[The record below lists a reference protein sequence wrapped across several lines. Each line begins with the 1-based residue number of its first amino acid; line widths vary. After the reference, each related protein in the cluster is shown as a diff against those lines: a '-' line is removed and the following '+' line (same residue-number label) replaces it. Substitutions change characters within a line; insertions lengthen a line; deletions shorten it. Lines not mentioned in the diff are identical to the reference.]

1 MHILRAHSLLDP
13 PPCARAGSLLTLSG
27 PGAYDAAVHCASVS
41 AARRSTS
48 LDEGCCPAAA
58 GSGGGGSGDLGGS
71 NSSTAGGGG
80 SGGGGDGDDSSSSGS
95 GAGTIAI
102 PGTPPQLTPLAQQGS
117 AFPGHAVPVQQVR
130 PHQHQHV
137 AAATAAAAA
146 DDTASSGGDDQSN
159 SNSSGSGMS
168 SSSREQATAA
178 VEAADAPPRG
188 SSGSGSDQLS
198 SLRGR
203 RASLPCLDDESTRLC
218 LHDRAAAC
226 GEGDD
231 GSRSSGSVTGMAT
244 GVANAAAGGP
254 PGARRSASFGRKLRE
269 ALDLIMRQ

>member
-1 MHILRAHSLLDP
+1 MHILRAHSLLDL

-80 SGGGGDGDDSSSSGS
+80 SGGGDGDDSSSSGS

-188 SSGSGSDQLS
+188 SSGSDQLS